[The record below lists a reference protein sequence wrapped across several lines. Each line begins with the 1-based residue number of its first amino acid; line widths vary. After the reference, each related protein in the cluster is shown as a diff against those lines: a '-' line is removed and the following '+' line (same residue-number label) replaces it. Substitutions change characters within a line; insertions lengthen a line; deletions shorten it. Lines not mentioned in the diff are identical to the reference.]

1 MKKIVLVDG
10 NNLLFRSY
18 YATAYT
24 GNIMRN
30 KEGFPTNGVYGF
42 VNMINKIIS
51 EEKPEYMMVAF
62 DIGKTF
68 RHEKYERYKDG
79 RRETPD
85 DLKVQ
90 FPVAKKI
97 LTAMGI
103 KYLECAGYE
112 ADDIIGTISMWCEK
126 DPEYEALI
134 VSSDKDLL
142 QLISDE
148 TVVKLLKTK
157 DYIWMDKKTFNDTY
171 GFDPIHM
178 IDLKALMGDSS
189 DNIPGVKGIGEKGA
203 IKLVSEYKTI
213 DNIYENIDKIKGAM
227 QIKLIDGKEDA
238 YYSKDLVTIYREVPL
253 DITFDDLL
261 YKGENADELIDIY
274 NDLGFYSLLR
284 KINTSEVKKNK
295 EIVGEF
301 VDIPDTAE
309 TEKNKVN
316 NNCNENIIDNDKNE
330 SIVENIKILSN
341 NEDIDKNKIEEFK
354 IISDINDIKISEDTS
369 IYLDTT
375 IGNYHN
381 AEILGIALYNS
392 TLSCYIPFDIFKN
405 NTSILDTNYNLST
418 YDYKKLIV
426 VFNKYGIK
434 VPNINF
440 DTMISAYLLNYETK
454 DDICY
459 LANKLEVEI
468 PSYDKKEVVTT
479 EEAARRA
486 ILKAKFIYNT
496 KDKLYENMKKED
508 NIYLFESIE
517 MPLTKVLAN
526 MEIEGIRVDKK
537 VLEEMGTEIKIKLE
551 ILTRDIYNY
560 AGEEFNINSPKQL
573 GEILFDKLKLP
584 GTKKNKNG
592 YATDIDVLKKLTEY
606 PIINKIL
613 EYRALAK
620 LYSTYIDGI
629 ISTIRKDGKIHTI
642 YTQTLTRTGRLSS
655 IEPNLQNIPMRSEY
669 GRLIRKA
676 FIPENNSVILSSD
689 YSQIELRVFA
699 HLSGVNDLINAFKEG
714 VDIHTKTAM
723 DIFKVPME
731 GVTKNMRRQ
740 AKAVNFGILY
750 GISSYGLAEDIG
762 IPVKEAKE
770 FINKYFETYPG
781 VKDYMDKEIDEAKR
795 TGYVKTIMNRKRVIE
810 ELKSSNYKV
819 RSMGE
824 RMALNTPV
832 QGSAS
837 DILKKAMVEIN
848 NIFEKENIKSKMLLQ
863 VHDELIFNVY
873 NDEIDKVKDIVY
885 NTMTKVFELKV
896 PLDVDIELGNNWYE
910 AK

>member
-51 EEKPEYMMVAF
+51 DEKPEYMMVAF

-213 DNIYENIDKIKGAM
+213 DNIYENIDKIKGAT

-284 KINTSEVKKNK
+284 KINTSDIKK
-295 EIVGEF
+295 
-301 VDIPDTAE
+301 
-309 TEKNKVN
+309 EK
-316 NNCNENIIDNDKNE
+316 
-330 SIVENIKILSN
+330 SR
-341 NEDIDKNKIEEFK
+341 EDEFK
-354 IISDINDIKISEDTS
+354 IISDINDVKISEDTS

-375 IGNYHN
+375 IGNYHD

-392 TLSCYIPFDIFKN
+392 TLSCYIPYDIFKN
-405 NTSILDTNYNLST
+405 NTSILDTDYNLST

-440 DTMISAYLLNYETK
+440 DTMISAYLLNYDTK

-459 LANKLEVEI
+459 LANKLNIYI

-486 ILKAKFIYNT
+486 ILKARFIYNT
-496 KDKLYENMKKED
+496 KDKLYEDMKRED

-517 MPLTKVLAN
+517 MPLAKVLAK
-526 MEIEGIRVDKK
+526 METTGIRVDKK

-584 GTKKNKNG
+584 GAKKNKNG

-629 ISTIRKDGKIHTI
+629 ISTIREDGKIHTI

-795 TGYVKTIMNRKRVIE
+795 NGYVKTIMNRKRVIE
-810 ELKSSNYKV
+810 ELKSSNYMV

-837 DILKKAMVEIN
+837 DILKKAMVEISD
-848 NIFEKENIKSKMLLQ
+848 IFEKENIKSKMLLQ

-910 AK
+910 SK

>member
-178 IDLKALMGDSS
+178 IDLKALMGDAS

-213 DNIYENIDKIKGAM
+213 DNIYENIDKIKGAT

-274 NDLGFYSLLR
+274 NDLCFYSLLR
-284 KINTSEVKKNK
+284 KINTSDVKK
-295 EIVGEF
+295 E
-301 VDIPDTAE
+301 
-309 TEKNKVN
+309 
-316 NNCNENIIDNDKNE
+316 
-330 SIVENIKILSN
+330 
-341 NEDIDKNKIEEFK
+341 EDRKEEFK
-354 IISDINDIKISEDTS
+354 IISDINDVKISEDTS

-375 IGNYHN
+375 IGNYHD

-392 TLSCYIPFDIFKN
+392 SLSCYIPYDIFKDN
-405 NTSILDTNYNLST
+405 ANILDTNYNLAT

-426 VFNKYGIK
+426 IFNKYGIK

-468 PSYDKKEVVTT
+468 PSYDKKEVITS
-479 EEAARRA
+479 EEAIRRA

-496 KDKLYENMKKED
+496 KDKLYEDMKKED

-517 MPLTKVLAN
+517 MPLAKVLAN

-551 ILTRDIYNY
+551 IITRDIYNY
-560 AGEEFNINSPKQL
+560 AGEEFNLNSPKQL

-584 GTKKNKNG
+584 GAKKNKKG

-629 ISTIRKDGKIHTI
+629 ISTIREDGKIHTI

-676 FIPENNSVILSSD
+676 FIPEDNSVILSSD

-795 TGYVKTIMNRKRVIE
+795 NGYVKTIMNRKRVIE
-810 ELKSSNYKV
+810 ELKSSNYMV

-885 NTMTKVFELKV
+885 NIMTKVFELKV

>member
-51 EEKPEYMMVAF
+51 DEKPEYMMVAF

-213 DNIYENIDKIKGAM
+213 DNIYENIDKIKGAT

-284 KINTSEVKKNK
+284 KINTSDIKK
-295 EIVGEF
+295 
-301 VDIPDTAE
+301 
-309 TEKNKVN
+309 EK
-316 NNCNENIIDNDKNE
+316 
-330 SIVENIKILSN
+330 SR
-341 NEDIDKNKIEEFK
+341 EEKFK
-354 IISDINDIKISEDTS
+354 IISDINDVKISEDTS

-375 IGNYHN
+375 IGNYHD

-392 TLSCYIPFDIFKN
+392 TLSCYIPYDIFKN
-405 NTSILDTNYNLST
+405 NTSILDTDYNLST

-459 LANKLEVEI
+459 LANKLNIYI

-486 ILKAKFIYNT
+486 ILKARFIYNT
-496 KDKLYENMKKED
+496 KDKLYEDMKRED
-508 NIYLFESIE
+508 NIYLFENIE
-517 MPLTKVLAN
+517 MPLAKVLAK
-526 MEIEGIRVDKK
+526 METTGIRVDKK

-584 GTKKNKNG
+584 GAKKNKNG

-629 ISTIRKDGKIHTI
+629 ISTIREDGKIHTI

-676 FIPENNSVILSSD
+676 FIPEDNSVILSSD

-781 VKDYMDKEIDEAKR
+781 VKDYMDKEIDEAKKN
-795 TGYVKTIMNRKRVIE
+795 GYVKTIMNRKRVIE
-810 ELKSSNYKV
+810 ELKSSNYMV

-837 DILKKAMVEIN
+837 DILKKAMVEISD
-848 NIFEKENIKSKMLLQ
+848 IFEKENIKSKMLLQ

>member
-51 EEKPEYMMVAF
+51 DEKPEYMMVAF

-79 RRETPD
+79 RKETPD

-284 KINTSEVKKNK
+284 KINTSDIKK
-295 EIVGEF
+295 
-301 VDIPDTAE
+301 
-309 TEKNKVN
+309 EK
-316 NNCNENIIDNDKNE
+316 
-330 SIVENIKILSN
+330 SR
-341 NEDIDKNKIEEFK
+341 EDEFK
-354 IISDINDIKISEDTS
+354 IISDINDVKISEDTS

-375 IGNYHN
+375 IGNYHD

-392 TLSCYIPFDIFKN
+392 TLSCYIPYDIFKN
-405 NTSILDTNYNLST
+405 NTSILDTDYNLST

-459 LANKLEVEI
+459 LANKLNIYI
-468 PSYDKKEVVTT
+468 PSYDKKEVVTS
-479 EEAARRA
+479 EEAIRRA

-496 KDKLYENMKKED
+496 KDKLYEDMKRED

-517 MPLTKVLAN
+517 MPLAKVLAN

-629 ISTIRKDGKIHTI
+629 ISTIREDGKIHTI

-676 FIPENNSVILSSD
+676 FIPEDNSVILSSD

-795 TGYVKTIMNRKRVIE
+795 NGYVKTIMNRKRVIE
-810 ELKSSNYKV
+810 ELKSSNYMV

>member
-51 EEKPEYMMVAF
+51 DEKPEYMMVAF

-213 DNIYENIDKIKGAM
+213 DNIYENIDKIKGAT

-284 KINTSEVKKNK
+284 KINTSDIKK
-295 EIVGEF
+295 
-301 VDIPDTAE
+301 
-309 TEKNKVN
+309 EK
-316 NNCNENIIDNDKNE
+316 
-330 SIVENIKILSN
+330 SR
-341 NEDIDKNKIEEFK
+341 EEKFK
-354 IISDINDIKISEDTS
+354 IISDINDVKISEDTS

-375 IGNYHN
+375 IGNYHD

-392 TLSCYIPFDIFKN
+392 TLSCYIPYDIFKN
-405 NTSILDTNYNLST
+405 NTSILDTDYNLST

-459 LANKLEVEI
+459 LANKLNIYI
-468 PSYDKKEVVTT
+468 PSYDKKEVVAT

-486 ILKAKFIYNT
+486 ILKARFIYNT
-496 KDKLYENMKKED
+496 KDKLYEDMKRED
-508 NIYLFESIE
+508 NIYLFENIE
-517 MPLTKVLAN
+517 MPLAKVLAK
-526 MEIEGIRVDKK
+526 METTGIRVDKK

-584 GTKKNKNG
+584 GAKKNKNG

-629 ISTIRKDGKIHTI
+629 ISTIREDGKIHTI

-676 FIPENNSVILSSD
+676 FIPEDNSVILSSD

-795 TGYVKTIMNRKRVIE
+795 NGYVKTIMNRKRVIE
-810 ELKSSNYKV
+810 ELKSSNYMV

>member
-24 GNIMRN
+24 GNVMRN

-157 DYIWMDKKTFNDTY
+157 DYIWMDKKTFNATY

-178 IDLKALMGDSS
+178 IDLKALMGDAS

-213 DNIYENIDKIKGAM
+213 DNIYENIDKIKGAT

-253 DITFDDLL
+253 NVTFDDLL

-284 KINTSEVKKNK
+284 KINTSDVKK
-295 EIVGEF
+295 E
-301 VDIPDTAE
+301 
-309 TEKNKVN
+309 
-316 NNCNENIIDNDKNE
+316 E
-330 SIVENIKILSN
+330 SRK
-341 NEDIDKNKIEEFK
+341 EEFK
-354 IISDINDIKISEDTS
+354 IISDINDVKISEDTS

-375 IGNYHN
+375 IGNYHD

-392 TLSCYIPFDIFKN
+392 TLSCYIPYDIFKD
-405 NTSILDTNYNLST
+405 NTNILDTNYNLAT

-426 VFNKYGIK
+426 IFNKYGIK

-468 PSYDKKEVVTT
+468 PSYDKKEVVTS
-479 EEAARRA
+479 EEAIRRA

-496 KDKLYENMKKED
+496 KDKLYEDMKNED

-517 MPLTKVLAN
+517 MPLAKVLAN

-584 GTKKNKNG
+584 GAKKNKNG

-613 EYRALAK
+613 EYRVLAK

-629 ISTIRKDGKIHTI
+629 ISTIREDGKIHTI

-676 FIPENNSVILSSD
+676 FIPEDNSVILSSD

-795 TGYVKTIMNRKRVIE
+795 NGYVKTIMNRKRVIE
-810 ELKSSNYKV
+810 ELKSSNYMV

>member
-213 DNIYENIDKIKGAM
+213 DNIYENIDKIKGAT

-284 KINTSEVKKNK
+284 KINTSDIKK
-295 EIVGEF
+295 
-301 VDIPDTAE
+301 
-309 TEKNKVN
+309 EK
-316 NNCNENIIDNDKNE
+316 
-330 SIVENIKILSN
+330 SR
-341 NEDIDKNKIEEFK
+341 EDEFK
-354 IISDINDIKISEDTS
+354 IISDINDVKISEDTS

-375 IGNYHN
+375 IGNYHD

-392 TLSCYIPFDIFKN
+392 TLSCYIPYDIFKN
-405 NTSILDTNYNLST
+405 NTSILDTDYNLST

-440 DTMISAYLLNYETK
+440 DTMISAYLLNYDTK

-459 LANKLEVEI
+459 LANKLNIYI

-486 ILKAKFIYNT
+486 ILKARFIYNT
-496 KDKLYENMKKED
+496 KDKLYEDMKRED

-517 MPLTKVLAN
+517 MPLAKVLAN

-584 GTKKNKNG
+584 GAKKNKNG

-629 ISTIRKDGKIHTI
+629 ISTIREDGKIHTI

-669 GRLIRKA
+669 GRLIRNA
-676 FIPENNSVILSSD
+676 FIPEDNSVILSSD

-795 TGYVKTIMNRKRVIE
+795 NGYVKTIMNRKRVIE
-810 ELKSSNYKV
+810 ELKSSNYMV

-837 DILKKAMVEIN
+837 DILKKAMVEISD
-848 NIFEKENIKSKMLLQ
+848 IFEKENIKSKMLLQ

>member
-213 DNIYENIDKIKGAM
+213 DNIYENIDKIKGAT

-284 KINTSEVKKNK
+284 KINTSDIKK
-295 EIVGEF
+295 
-301 VDIPDTAE
+301 
-309 TEKNKVN
+309 EK
-316 NNCNENIIDNDKNE
+316 
-330 SIVENIKILSN
+330 SR
-341 NEDIDKNKIEEFK
+341 EDEFK
-354 IISDINDIKISEDTS
+354 IISDINDVKISEDTS

-375 IGNYHN
+375 IGNYHD

-392 TLSCYIPFDIFKN
+392 TLSCYIPYDIFKN
-405 NTSILDTNYNLST
+405 NTSILDTDYNLST

-440 DTMISAYLLNYETK
+440 DTMISAYLLNYDTK

-459 LANKLEVEI
+459 LANKLNIYI

-486 ILKAKFIYNT
+486 ILKARFIYNT
-496 KDKLYENMKKED
+496 KDKLYEDMKRED

-517 MPLTKVLAN
+517 MPLAKVLAN

-584 GTKKNKNG
+584 GAKKNKNG

-629 ISTIRKDGKIHTI
+629 ISTIREDGKIHTI

-676 FIPENNSVILSSD
+676 FIPEDNSVILSSD

-795 TGYVKTIMNRKRVIE
+795 NGYVKTIMNRKRVIE
-810 ELKSSNYKV
+810 ELKSSNYMV

-837 DILKKAMVEIN
+837 DILKKAMVEISD
-848 NIFEKENIKSKMLLQ
+848 IFEKENIKSKMLLQ

>member
-1 MKKIVLVDG
+1 MKKIVLEDG

-213 DNIYENIDKIKGAM
+213 DNIYENIDKIKGAT

-284 KINTSEVKKNK
+284 KINTSDIKK
-295 EIVGEF
+295 
-301 VDIPDTAE
+301 
-309 TEKNKVN
+309 EK
-316 NNCNENIIDNDKNE
+316 
-330 SIVENIKILSN
+330 SR
-341 NEDIDKNKIEEFK
+341 EEKFK
-354 IISDINDIKISEDTS
+354 IISDINDVKISEDTS

-375 IGNYHN
+375 IGNYHD

-392 TLSCYIPFDIFKN
+392 TLSCYIPYDIFKN
-405 NTSILDTNYNLST
+405 NTSILDTDYNLST

-459 LANKLEVEI
+459 LANKLNIYI

-486 ILKAKFIYNT
+486 ILKARFIYNT
-496 KDKLYENMKKED
+496 KDKLYEDMKMED
-508 NIYLFESIE
+508 NIYLFENIE
-517 MPLTKVLAN
+517 MPLAKVLAK
-526 MEIEGIRVDKK
+526 METTGIRVDKK

-584 GTKKNKNG
+584 GAKKNKNG

-629 ISTIRKDGKIHTI
+629 ISTIREDGKIHTI

-676 FIPENNSVILSSD
+676 FIPEDNSVILSSD

-795 TGYVKTIMNRKRVIE
+795 NGYVKTIMNRKRVIE
-810 ELKSSNYKV
+810 ELKSSNYMV

>member
-103 KYLECAGYE
+103 KYLECAEYE

-213 DNIYENIDKIKGAM
+213 DNIYENIDKIKGAT

-284 KINTSEVKKNK
+284 KINTSDIKK
-295 EIVGEF
+295 
-301 VDIPDTAE
+301 
-309 TEKNKVN
+309 EK
-316 NNCNENIIDNDKNE
+316 
-330 SIVENIKILSN
+330 SR
-341 NEDIDKNKIEEFK
+341 EDEFK
-354 IISDINDIKISEDTS
+354 IISDINDVKISEDTS

-375 IGNYHN
+375 IGNYHD

-392 TLSCYIPFDIFKN
+392 TLSCYIPYDIFKN
-405 NTSILDTNYNLST
+405 NTSILDTDYNLST

-440 DTMISAYLLNYETK
+440 DTMISAYLLNYDTK

-459 LANKLEVEI
+459 LANKLNIYI

-479 EEAARRA
+479 EEAIRRA

-496 KDKLYENMKKED
+496 KDKLYEDMKRED

-517 MPLTKVLAN
+517 MPLAKVLAK
-526 MEIEGIRVDKK
+526 METTGIRVDKK

-584 GTKKNKNG
+584 GAKKNKNG

-629 ISTIRKDGKIHTI
+629 ISTIREDGKIHTI

-676 FIPENNSVILSSD
+676 FIPEDNSVILSSD

-795 TGYVKTIMNRKRVIE
+795 NGYVKTIMNRKRVIE
-810 ELKSSNYKV
+810 ELKSSNYMV

>member
-51 EEKPEYMMVAF
+51 DEKPEYMMVAF

-68 RHEKYERYKDG
+68 RHEKYERYKAG

-213 DNIYENIDKIKGAM
+213 DNIYENIDKIKGAT

-284 KINTSEVKKNK
+284 KINISEVKKK
-295 EIVGEF
+295 E
-301 VDIPDTAE
+301 DR
-309 TEKNKVN
+309 K
-316 NNCNENIIDNDKNE
+316 
-330 SIVENIKILSN
+330 
-341 NEDIDKNKIEEFK
+341 EEFK
-354 IISDINDIKISEDTS
+354 ILSDINDVKISEDTS

-375 IGNYHN
+375 IGNYHD

-392 TLSCYIPFDIFKN
+392 TLSCYIPYDIFKN
-405 NTSILDTNYNLST
+405 NTSILDTDYNLST

-459 LANKLEVEI
+459 LANKLNIYI

-486 ILKAKFIYNT
+486 ILKARFIYNT

-517 MPLTKVLAN
+517 MPLAKVLAN

-537 VLEEMGTEIKIKLE
+537 VLEEMGIEIKIKLE

-584 GTKKNKNG
+584 GAKKNKNG

-629 ISTIRKDGKIHTI
+629 ISTIREDGKIHTI

>member
-42 VNMINKIIS
+42 VNMINKIIYD
-51 EEKPEYMMVAF
+51 EKPEYMMVAF

-178 IDLKALMGDSS
+178 IDLKALMGDAS

-213 DNIYENIDKIKGAM
+213 DNIYENIDKIKGAT

-284 KINTSEVKKNK
+284 KINISEVKKK
-295 EIVGEF
+295 E
-301 VDIPDTAE
+301 DR
-309 TEKNKVN
+309 K
-316 NNCNENIIDNDKNE
+316 
-330 SIVENIKILSN
+330 
-341 NEDIDKNKIEEFK
+341 EEFK
-354 IISDINDIKISEDTS
+354 IISDINDVKISEDTS

-375 IGNYHN
+375 IGNYHD

-392 TLSCYIPFDIFKN
+392 TLSCYIPYDIFKN
-405 NTSILDTNYNLST
+405 NTSILDTDYNLST

-459 LANKLEVEI
+459 LANKLNIYI
-468 PSYDKKEVVTT
+468 PSYDKKEVVTS
-479 EEAARRA
+479 EEAIRRA

-496 KDKLYENMKKED
+496 KDKLYEDMKRED

-517 MPLTKVLAN
+517 MPLAKVLAK
-526 MEIEGIRVDKK
+526 METTGIRVDKK

-584 GTKKNKNG
+584 GAKKNKNG

-629 ISTIRKDGKIHTI
+629 ISTIREDGKIHTI

-676 FIPENNSVILSSD
+676 FIPEDNSVILSSD

-781 VKDYMDKEIDEAKR
+781 VKDYMDKEIDEAKKN
-795 TGYVKTIMNRKRVIE
+795 GYVKTIMNRKRVIE
-810 ELKSSNYKV
+810 ELKSSNYMV

-848 NIFEKENIKSKMLLQ
+848 NIFEKKNIKSKMLLQ

>member
-24 GNIMRN
+24 GNVMRN

-213 DNIYENIDKIKGAM
+213 DNIYENIDKIKGAT

-284 KINTSEVKKNK
+284 KINTSDIKK
-295 EIVGEF
+295 
-301 VDIPDTAE
+301 
-309 TEKNKVN
+309 EK
-316 NNCNENIIDNDKNE
+316 
-330 SIVENIKILSN
+330 SR
-341 NEDIDKNKIEEFK
+341 EEKFK
-354 IISDINDIKISEDTS
+354 IISDINDVKISEDTS

-375 IGNYHN
+375 IGNYHD

-392 TLSCYIPFDIFKN
+392 TLSYYIPYDIFKN
-405 NTSILDTNYNLST
+405 NTNILDTDYNLST

-459 LANKLEVEI
+459 LANKLNIYI
-468 PSYDKKEVVTT
+468 PSYDKKEVVTS

-486 ILKAKFIYNT
+486 ILKARFIYNT
-496 KDKLYENMKKED
+496 KDKLYEDMKMED
-508 NIYLFESIE
+508 NIYLFENIE
-517 MPLTKVLAN
+517 MPLAKVLAK
-526 MEIEGIRVDKK
+526 METTGIRVDKK

-560 AGEEFNINSPKQL
+560 AGEKFNINSPKQL

-584 GTKKNKNG
+584 GAKKNKNG

-629 ISTIRKDGKIHTI
+629 INTIREDGKIHTI

-795 TGYVKTIMNRKRVIE
+795 NGYVKTIMNRKRVIE
-810 ELKSSNYKV
+810 ELKSSNYMV

>member
-213 DNIYENIDKIKGAM
+213 DNIYENIDKIKGAT

-284 KINTSEVKKNK
+284 KINTSDIKK
-295 EIVGEF
+295 
-301 VDIPDTAE
+301 
-309 TEKNKVN
+309 EK
-316 NNCNENIIDNDKNE
+316 
-330 SIVENIKILSN
+330 SR
-341 NEDIDKNKIEEFK
+341 EEKFK
-354 IISDINDIKISEDTS
+354 IISDINDVKISEDTS

-375 IGNYHN
+375 IGNYHD

-392 TLSCYIPFDIFKN
+392 TLSCYIPYDIFKN
-405 NTSILDTNYNLST
+405 NTNILDTDYNLST

-440 DTMISAYLLNYETK
+440 DAMISAYLLNYETK

-459 LANKLEVEI
+459 LANKLNIYI

-486 ILKAKFIYNT
+486 ILKARFIYNT
-496 KDKLYENMKKED
+496 KDKLYEDMKRED
-508 NIYLFESIE
+508 NIYLFENIE
-517 MPLTKVLAN
+517 MPLAKVLAN

-584 GTKKNKNG
+584 GAKKNKNG

-629 ISTIRKDGKIHTI
+629 ISTIREDGKIHTI

-676 FIPENNSVILSSD
+676 FIPEDNSVILSSD

-795 TGYVKTIMNRKRVIE
+795 NGYVKTIMNRKRVIE
-810 ELKSSNYKV
+810 ELKSSNYMV